1 MCRVLCGAAQNFL
14 FRRIALTVALM
25 VIKSAVS
32 IFLMAIQLAMLLRAV
47 LSWFPLENRFIDFL
61 HCVTE
66 PFIYPIRCLFER
78 LGWFTGM
85 PIDIS
90 FMVSYLLISVVM
102 IFLS

>member
-1 MCRVLCGAAQNFL
+1 M
-14 FRRIALTVALM
+14 TVALM

-61 HCVTE
+61 HNITE
-66 PFIYPIRCLFER
+66 PFIYPIRRLFER
-78 LGWFTGM
+78 FGWFKGL

-90 FMVSYLLISVVM
+90 FMVSYILLSIITM
-102 IFLS
+102 LLS

>member
-1 MCRVLCGAAQNFL
+1 LCGAAQKFL

-66 PFIYPIRCLFER
+66 PFIYPVRRLFEHF
-78 LGWFTGM
+78 GWFQGM

-90 FMVSYLLISVVM
+90 FMVSYLLISIIM

>member
-1 MCRVLCGAAQNFL
+1 M
-14 FRRIALTVALM
+14 TVALV
-25 VIKSAVS
+25 VIKNAVS

-66 PFIYPIRCLFER
+66 PFIYPVRRLFEHF
-78 LGWFTGM
+78 GWFQGT
-85 PIDIS
+85 PNDIS
-90 FMVSYLLISVVM
+90 FMVSYLLISILI

>member
-1 MCRVLCGAAQNFL
+1 
-14 FRRIALTVALM
+14 M

-61 HCVTE
+61 HNVTE
-66 PFIYPIRCLFER
+66 PFIYPIRRLFER
-78 LGWFTGM
+78 FGWFQGL

-90 FMVSYLLISVVM
+90 FMVSYILLSIVM
-102 IFLS
+102 MLLS

>member
-1 MCRVLCGAAQNFL
+1 
-14 FRRIALTVALM
+14 M

-61 HCVTE
+61 HNVTE
-66 PFIYPIRCLFER
+66 PFIYPIRRLFER
-78 LGWFTGM
+78 FGWFQGM

-90 FMVSYLLISVVM
+90 FMVSYILLSIVM
-102 IFLS
+102 MLLS

>member
-1 MCRVLCGAAQNFL
+1 M
-14 FRRIALTVALM
+14 TVALM

-61 HCVTE
+61 HNVTE
-66 PFIYPIRCLFER
+66 PFIYPIRRLFER
-78 LGWFTGM
+78 FGWFQGM

-90 FMVSYLLISVVM
+90 FMVSYILLSIIM
-102 IFLS
+102 MLLS

>member
-1 MCRVLCGAAQNFL
+1 M
-14 FRRIALTVALM
+14 TVALM

-32 IFLMAIQLAMLLRAV
+32 IFLMAIQLAVLLRAV

-66 PFIYPIRCLFER
+66 PFIYPVRRLFER
-78 LGWFTGM
+78 FGWFQGM

-90 FMVSYLLISVVM
+90 FMVSYLL
-102 IFLS
+102 LSLVTMLL